1 MLPDVSIFGKTIT
14 FYAIS
19 ALIGI
24 LVVFA
29 FSQIYTKKKGHDEIF
44 MLFILLFSSIGIM
57 VGGHLLYAITMSKY
71 IIAFFQIIDSIS
83 SFKDIL
89 DWLFTIFGGSVF
101 YGGLLGGILV
111 AYLYMR
117 KKKDID
123 LDPYIGIGTLCI
135 PLFHTF
141 GRIGCFLSGCC
152 YGIECEYG
160 LYFNHSTAPGCA
172 GVCRFPVQLVEA
184 GCNLLLFIVM
194 FILYNKKRI
203 SGKSTFKLY
212 LVSYATI
219 RFCLEFLRGDE
230 YRGFV
235 GLISTSQFISL
246 IIIFVVILFELVNK
260 LIRKRKTIKNE
271 SM

>member
-1 MLPDVSIFGKTIT
+1 MLPDVNIFGKKIT

-19 ALIGI
+19 VLIGI
-24 LVVFA
+24 FVVLA

-44 MLFILLFSSIGIM
+44 VLFILLLSTIGVLI
-57 VGGHLLYAITMSKY
+57 GSHLLYAITMYKY
-71 IIAFFQIIDSIS
+71 IVTFFQHIKSIS
-83 SFKDIL
+83 SFKETL
-89 DWLFTIFGGSVF
+89 DWLITIFGGSVF

-117 KKKDID
+117 RKKDID
-123 LDPYIGIGTLCI
+123 LDPYIGICTLCI

-152 YGIECEYG
+152 YGIECEHG
-160 LYFNHSTAPGCA
+160 LYFNHSSAPGCA

-184 GCNLLLFIVM
+184 GCNLLLFIIL
-194 FILYNKKRI
+194 FLLYNKKRI
-203 SGKSTFKLY
+203 SGKTTFKLY
-212 LVSYATI
+212 LILYAMI

-235 GLISTSQFISL
+235 GLVSTSQFISL
-246 IIIFVVILFELVNK
+246 IIVITVILLELVKK
-260 LIRKRKTIKNE
+260 LMKKRNLLKNE
-271 SM
+271 PL